1 MKRAFWPVEWKR
13 SIAFSVLRLSRQSP
27 GKAFL
32 FDILFVEVKQEVPS
46 EKILEQKKQH
56 VADLAEAF
64 KAANVGVLVN
74 YSGIN
79 VEDDTKL
86 RKQLRE
92 AGCQYKVVKNTLLH
106 LAFEQAGID
115 GLDEFLNGTTAIA
128 YSDTSY
134 TEAPKI
140 LSDYAKDHENYQV
153 KCGFIDGGAVDAKS
167 ISELAKL
174 PPKEVLIAQV
184 LGGFNAPIQGFANV
198 LNGTLRGLV
207 IALNAIAE
215 KQSA

>member
-1 MKRAFWPVEWKR
+1 M
-13 SIAFSVLRLSRQSP
+13 
-27 GKAFL
+27 
-32 FDILFVEVKQEVPS
+32 PS
-46 EKILEQKKQH
+46 EKILEQKKQQ
-56 VADLAEAF
+56 VAGLAEAF
-64 KAANVGVLVN
+64 KSANVGVLVN
-74 YSGIN
+74 YSGIT

-92 AGCQYKVVKNTLLH
+92 AGCTYKVVKNTLLH
-106 LAFEQAGID
+106 LAFEQAGIE
-115 GLDEFLNGTTAIA
+115 GLDEYLNGTTAIA
-128 YSDTSY
+128 YSENGY

-140 LSDYAKDHENYQV
+140 LSDYAKDHENFQV
-153 KCGFIDGGAVDAKS
+153 KSGFIDGGMVNAES
-167 ISELAKL
+167 ITELAKL
-174 PPKEVLIAQV
+174 PSKEVLIAQV

>member
-1 MKRAFWPVEWKR
+1 M
-13 SIAFSVLRLSRQSP
+13 
-27 GKAFL
+27 
-32 FDILFVEVKQEVPS
+32 PS

-106 LAFEQAGID
+106 LAFEQAGIE
-115 GLDEFLNGTTAIA
+115 GMDEFLNGTTAIG
-128 YSDTSY
+128 YSDAGY
-134 TEAPKI
+134 TDAPKI
-140 LSDYAKDHENYQV
+140 LSDYAKDHENYQI
-153 KCGFIDGGAVDAKS
+153 KAGFIDGDAVDVHG
-167 ISELAKL
+167 ITELAKL
-174 PPKEVLIAQV
+174 PSKEVLIAQV

-198 LNGTLRGLV
+198 LNGTLRSLV

>member
-1 MKRAFWPVEWKR
+1 M
-13 SIAFSVLRLSRQSP
+13 
-27 GKAFL
+27 
-32 FDILFVEVKQEVPS
+32 PS

-56 VADLAEAF
+56 VAELAESF

-106 LAFEQAGID
+106 LAFEQAGIE
-115 GLDEFLNGTTAIA
+115 GLDEHLSGTTAIA
-128 YSDTSY
+128 YSENGY

-140 LSDYAKDHENYQV
+140 LSDYAKDHENYQI
-153 KCGFIDGGAVDAKS
+153 KAGFIDGSQVDAHG
-167 ISELAKL
+167 IHDLAKL

-198 LNGTLRGLV
+198 LNGTMRSLV

>member
-1 MKRAFWPVEWKR
+1 MEKGDFPAICLYSGAVPLKEK
-13 SIAFSVLRLSRQSP
+13 
-27 GKAFL
+27 GTAFL
-32 FDILFVEVKQEVPS
+32 IWTNPIVSEVNELPS

-56 VADLAEAF
+56 VAELAEAF
-64 KAANVGVLVN
+64 KTANVGVLVN
-74 YSGIN
+74 YLGIN

-106 LAFEQAGID
+106 LAFEQAGIE
-115 GLDEFLNGTTAIA
+115 GLDESLKGTTAIA
-128 YSDTSY
+128 YSENGY

-140 LSDYAKDHENYQV
+140 LSDYAKGHENFTI
-153 KCGFIDGGAVDAKS
+153 KSGFIDGSTVDAAG
-167 ISELAKL
+167 ITELAKL
-174 PPKEVLIAQV
+174 PSKEVLIAQV

>member
-1 MKRAFWPVEWKR
+1 M
-13 SIAFSVLRLSRQSP
+13 
-27 GKAFL
+27 
-32 FDILFVEVKQEVPS
+32 PS

-56 VADLAEAF
+56 VAELAEAF

-74 YSGIN
+74 YLGIN

-106 LAFEQAGID
+106 LAFEQAGIE
-115 GLDEFLNGTTAIA
+115 GLDESLKGTTAIA
-128 YSDTSY
+128 YSENGY

-140 LSDYAKDHENYQV
+140 LSDYAKGHENFTI
-153 KCGFIDGGAVDAKS
+153 KSGFIDGSTVDAAG
-167 ISELAKL
+167 ITELAKL
-174 PPKEVLIAQV
+174 PSKEVLIAQV

-198 LNGTLRGLV
+198 LNGTLRSLV